1 MTLDRYN
8 IIHMQALQTAYQI
21 AIEKGFEGKERE
33 SFIKKTAKEIL
44 NKENS

>member
-21 AIEKGFEGKERE
+21 AVEKGLDGKEKE

-44 NKENS
+44 NNKSY